1 MIEMHKKYALAIAC
15 IVFVIIGVP
24 IALKFP
30 RGGVDLVIG
39 VSIVIFGIYYV
50 GLIAGEALG
59 DRLTVPPQF
68 AMWFANA
75 VFTATGLLLLI
86 RLRNAATPRSQSRT
100 LRNLFTRKRASI

>member
-30 RGGVDLVIG
+30 RGGLDLVIG
-39 VSIVIFGIYYV
+39 VSIVILGITYV

-59 DRLTVPPQF
+59 AR
-68 AMWFANA
+68 
-75 VFTATGLLLLI
+75 
-86 RLRNAATPRSQSRT
+86 
-100 LRNLFTRKRASI
+100 